1 MRFICLFIAAI
12 TISFSSFTQ
21 NDKIYPSKD
30 LDALNALPVKFEHYW
45 NIHNMDSMGTLLREE
60 VDFVNVA
67 GTWFRGKLAT
77 VNDHK
82 DSHSMM
88 FKTSI
93 FTNDSVIVLYVKPD
107 LAIMHIG
114 WGISGDFD
122 PDGNPRKPRH
132 GIFTWVV
139 EKENQKWLI
148 LAASNVNIRETG
160 SSKKQ

>member
-1 MRFICLFIAAI
+1 MRFICLLIAVI
-12 TISFSSFTQ
+12 TISLSSFTQ

-45 NIHNMDSMGTLLREE
+45 NIHNMDSMGTLLREA

-67 GTWFRGKLAT
+67 GTWFKGKLAT
-77 VNDHK
+77 VDDHK

-88 FKTSI
+88 LKTSI

-114 WGISGDFD
+114 
-122 PDGNPRKPRH
+122 
-132 GIFTWVV
+132 
-139 EKENQKWLI
+139 
-148 LAASNVNIRETG
+148 
-160 SSKKQ
+160 